1 MKVKLEINGK
11 PVEVNPYVEQVF
23 SKVIEALASTLRD
36 VKEWKEIKV
45 EVEREI
51 SKHSLLI
58 NY

>member
-45 EVEREI
+45 EVE
-51 SKHSLLI
+51 K
-58 NY
+58 